1 MLKNLKEP
9 YQFISMLHAI
19 GKHYIVNYKEGI
31 NNPAPFRNPILL
43 DASCNGLQHLA
54 SMTRDVELA
63 KQTNVIG
70 KFEDRE
76 RNESEPANDLYNYAA
91 ELIQKHVEES
101 DLSDS
106 IKQIKFTRKLVKKS
120 IMTIPYNIS
129 LTGVQAQIKEHAIET
144 REFSRTIYHL
154 PKEFSKLDKSIRLYP
169 SELNKVGSVIFTV
182 INEKMPTLKSLKT
195 YLQEM
200 SKIILALDSWVYWI
214 TPTGIKVNLSNQKL
228 KSSIFQS
235 RLYSGD
241 RPITISLPTNQLD
254 KVAIKRSWMPNLI
267 HSLDSA
273 NIQLFVNKLHQNKIN
288 IPFYTIHDCFASLPN
303 SMSLLETMVKEA
315 FIEIYFSD
323 NAYVQSLHHQL
334 LEQIRDLTETKLDE
348 NGEEI
353 AKVFIRNKEEW
364 LTIPKLP
371 YSFTDPDLTEKFIK
385 GLTKNP

>member
-1 MLKNLKEP
+1 ML
-9 YQFISMLHAI
+9 YAI
-19 GKHYIVNYKEGI
+19 GKHFIVNYKEGI
-31 NNPAPFRNPILL
+31 NNPFENPILL
-43 DASCNGLQHLA
+43 DASCNGLQHLS
-54 SMTRDVELA
+54 SMTRDVDLA

-70 KFEDRE
+70 NWDDNKEK
-76 RNESEPANDLYNYAA
+76 NESVPANDLYTHAA
-91 ELIQKHVEES
+91 NLIQKHVEENEYPE
-101 DLSDS
+101 S

-129 LTGVQAQIKEHAIET
+129 LIGIQEQIRSHTIEI
-144 REFSRTIYHL
+144 REFTRPIFYL
-154 PKEFSKLDKSIRLYP
+154 PAEFSKLDKPIRLYP
-169 SELNKVGSVIFTV
+169 SELKRVGTIVYTV
-182 INEKMPTLKSLKT
+182 FANELPSLNNLRK
-195 YLQEM
+195 YLDSM
-200 SKIILALDSWVYWI
+200 SKIILGLDSYIYWI

-254 KVAIKRSWMPNLI
+254 KQAIKRSWMPNLI

-273 NIQLFVNKLHQNKIN
+273 NIQLFVNKLHQNNIN

-348 NGEEI
+348 NRDEI

-364 LTIPKLP
+364 VIIPKLP